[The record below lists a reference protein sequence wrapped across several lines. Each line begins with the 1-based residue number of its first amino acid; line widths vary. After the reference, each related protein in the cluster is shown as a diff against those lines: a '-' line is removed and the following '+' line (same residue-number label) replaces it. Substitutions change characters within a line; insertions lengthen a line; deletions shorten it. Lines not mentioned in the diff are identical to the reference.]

1 MKINTKITIKD
12 LAGNPIPTGKDEKSG
27 DFTVGMALSNI
38 LVDTTKGGKM
48 KLFILAQ
55 KIYSDEEVE
64 VDEADLAIIK
74 SAVEE
79 TENYNNLVNGQIL
92 QILSGLKDT
101 K

>member
-1 MKINTKITIKD
+1 MKINTKIAIKD
-12 LAGNPIPTGKDEKSG
+12 LAGNPIPTGKDDKT
-27 DFTVGMALSNI
+27 DFTLGMALSNI

-64 VDEADLAIIK
+64 IDEADLAIIK